1 MQVRVK
7 GEQMARYEIFVTYK
21 KGIFDPPGA
30 TAERALANL
39 GYDEVASVKIGKYIQ
54 LEVADGPNALTRVRE
69 MCDKLLANPVIEDF
83 RFDLEPAK

>member
-1 MQVRVK
+1 
-7 GEQMARYEIFVTYK
+7 MARYEIFVTYK

-54 LEVADGPNALTRVRE
+54 LEVADPADIGRVRE
-69 MCDKLLANPVIEDF
+69 MCEKLLANPVIEDF
-83 RFDLEPAK
+83 RIQAHEGDW